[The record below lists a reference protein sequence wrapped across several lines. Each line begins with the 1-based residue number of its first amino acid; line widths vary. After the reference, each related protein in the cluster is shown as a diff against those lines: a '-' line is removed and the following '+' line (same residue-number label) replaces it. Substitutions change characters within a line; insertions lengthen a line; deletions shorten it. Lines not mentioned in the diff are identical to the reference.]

1 MRRLTGCGKGAT
13 DKMISMIATT
23 ILMAIIVV
31 VSRSIG
37 ASDETTLLYCVILLS
52 GGLAGIKK

>member
-1 MRRLTGCGKGAT
+1 
-13 DKMISMIATT
+13 MISMIA
-23 ILMAIIVV
+23 AIILIALVTL

-52 GGLAGIKK
+52 GGLAGIKN

>member
-1 MRRLTGCGKGAT
+1 
-13 DKMISMIATT
+13 MISMIAAT